1 MGRKPTLKEERN
13 PDIQLNCHMEDSR
26 FTYMG
31 KIVTTNRVHMMCWTE
46 AKEIRGVSVILS
58 SSGKFIYVVPHPDFS
73 FGIGP
78 EPQDYLQGSDKGE
91 L

>member
-1 MGRKPTLKEERN
+1 MT
-13 PDIQLNCHMEDSR
+13 
-26 FTYMG
+26 
-31 KIVTTNRVHMMCWTE
+31 CWTE
-46 AKEIRGVSVILS
+46 AKEIRGLSVILS
-58 SSGKFIYVVPHPDFS
+58 NSGKFIYVVPHPDFS